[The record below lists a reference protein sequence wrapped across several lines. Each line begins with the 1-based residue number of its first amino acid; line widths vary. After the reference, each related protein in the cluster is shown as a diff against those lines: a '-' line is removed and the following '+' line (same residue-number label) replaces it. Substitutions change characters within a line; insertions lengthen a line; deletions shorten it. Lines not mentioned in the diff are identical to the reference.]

1 MIIETYN
8 DTIYKYNVIG
18 YMPYNFVLLNLISMK
33 ALYKKYKLGDHIL
46 KNRIVMPPMTRSRA
60 LKADVA
66 NPISAEYYAQ
76 RASAGLIITEGTQVS
91 QQGKGYAWTPG
102 IYSEAQ
108 TQAWKTITDEVHEVN
123 GIIFAQLWHVGRVS
137 HTSLQVNGKA
147 PVSSSEL
154 VADGVQVYIDP
165 ENKGQESGAGQMVQH
180 SKPIALTKEGIN
192 DVVEQF
198 RNATR
203 NAIKAGFDGVE
214 IHAANGYLINQ
225 FIDSQANNR
234 NDEYGGSIENR
245 IRFLIEVTEAVVNI
259 MGNDKVGVRLA
270 PLTTLQGTVDDT
282 PEQTYMEAIKA
293 LERLGILYVHI
304 AEADWDD
311 APLMPISFKKNIRQA
326 FTGTTIYSGKY
337 DKQKAEKAIEE
348 GWADMI
354 GFGRAFI
361 ANPDLPY
368 RLQNDLPL
376 NTPNKDTFFG
386 GGANGLTDY
395 PFYNKKD

>member
-1 MIIETYN
+1 
-8 DTIYKYNVIG
+8 
-18 YMPYNFVLLNLISMK
+18 MK
-33 ALYKKYKLGDHIL
+33 ALYKEYKLGHNIL

-60 LKADVA
+60 LNGDVA

-102 IYSEAQ
+102 IYSEEQ
-108 TQAWKTITDEVHEVN
+108 TEAWKTITDEVHRAD
-123 GIIFAQLWHVGRVS
+123 GILFAQLWHVGRVS
-137 HTSLQVNGKA
+137 HTSLQENEKA

-180 SKPIALTKEGIN
+180 SKPTALSKQGIK
-192 DVVEQF
+192 DVVGQF
-198 RNATR
+198 RNAAR

-234 NDEYGGSIENR
+234 TDEYGGSIENR
-245 IRFLIEVTEAVVNI
+245 IRFLIEVTEAVVKI
-259 MGNDKVGVRLA
+259 MGKDKVGVRLA
-270 PLTTLQGTVDDT
+270 PLTTLQGAVDDT
-282 PEQTYMEAIKA
+282 PEKTYMEAIKA
-293 LERLGILYVHI
+293 LEKLGILFIHI

-311 APLMPISFKKNIRQA
+311 APLMPISFKKNIRKA
-326 FTGTTIYSGKY
+326 FSGTTIYSGKY
-337 DKQKAEKAIEE
+337 DKEKAENAINE

-368 RLQNDLPL
+368 RLKHNLPL
-376 NTPNKDTFFG
+376 TTPNRETFFG
-386 GGANGLTDY
+386 GGAKGLTDY
-395 PFYNKKD
+395 PFYN